1 MNLIEHLT
9 RTITPIL
16 LGNHTDTTG
25 NYTSL
30 LEKVYA
36 IFIARLADNQSYSVF
51 GDAAIEKEDVTF
63 LDRLLP
69 NSLHR
74 SNMVQELSKHYS
86 VSEDE
91 TQTLVSRAAPLVLN
105 ELRGLSGT
113 MPLPA
118 FLANNI
124 SSVASVLPTWAYAF
138 IPAGILTALNISPAQ
153 ATTNTTAHTANTR
166 VEENLVATPK
176 PEETSG
182 LPKWLLP
189 LIALLILGG
198 LAAMLLKGCGKDNET
213 PRIQTN
219 EAVVAPA
226 SVASAT
232 PASLLAPTLAFATG
246 ADGALTL
253 GGLGIVGDEGL
264 KSKIL
269 GAFTNVFGTDA
280 EKAVSLNVDPTYD
293 VNFPAADKLTD
304 VLNLVKGVPSASVK
318 FDGNHVM
325 VATPDDAA
333 TTKLIDGIKALLPDY
348 NVMADSAMPM
358 ATASA
363 PATEEVVISS
373 TEPSVYFENGRLNF
387 YFATGKADVAPQAV
401 EKAKEILEAAKQG
414 KKLGV
419 SGYTDSTGN
428 ATANE
433 KLSKERAQAVQK
445 FLIDNGVPEAQ
456 LELIKP
462 KNTVGAQGKEQ
473 EGRRVEVY
481 IVDGPEMIINTETV
495 VVPASTTN

>member
-1 MNLIEHLT
+1 M
-9 RTITPIL
+9 
-16 LGNHTDTTG
+16 
-25 NYTSL
+25 
-30 LEKVYA
+30 
-36 IFIARLADNQSYSVF
+36 
-51 GDAAIEKEDVTF
+51 
-63 LDRLLP
+63 
-69 NSLHR
+69 
-74 SNMVQELSKHYS
+74 
-86 VSEDE
+86 
-91 TQTLVSRAAPLVLN
+91 
-105 ELRGLSGT
+105 
-113 MPLPA
+113 
-118 FLANNI
+118 
-124 SSVASVLPTWAYAF
+124 
-138 IPAGILTALNISPAQ
+138 
-153 ATTNTTAHTANTR
+153 
-166 VEENLVATPK
+166 
-176 PEETSG
+176 
-182 LPKWLLP
+182 
-189 LIALLILGG
+189 
-198 LAAMLLKGCGKDNET
+198 
-213 PRIQTN
+213 
-219 EAVVAPA
+219 
-226 SVASAT
+226 
-232 PASLLAPTLAFATG
+232 
-246 ADGALTL
+246 
-253 GGLGIVGDEGL
+253 
-264 KSKIL
+264 
-269 GAFTNVFGTDA
+269 
-280 EKAVSLNVDPTYD
+280 
-293 VNFPAADKLTD
+293 NFPAADKLTD